1 MLHLLPKPISIPDC
15 LNFVNYDL
23 PSLLCLKFLT
33 HLWLFFSLPWCVIKL
48 SLNTSTEIFL
58 LAFLPYHCQGNIQ
71 AVVIPY
77 SSFSSVL
84 STGFPASRLHST
96 QSVLP
101 TTPRLIFIKFQFVDS
116 LLISKN
122 LQEAVVESPREQG
135 DSKKSSCFSENR
147 SSWCR
152 QEEML
157 V

>member
-15 LNFVNYDL
+15 PNFVNYDL
-23 PSLLCLKFLT
+23 SSLPCLKFLT
-33 HLWLFFSLPWCVIKL
+33 HLWLLFSLPWCVIKL

-58 LAFLPYHCQGNIQ
+58 LAFLPFHCQGNIQ
-71 AVVIPY
+71 AVVISY
-77 SSFSSVL
+77 SSFSSVF
-84 STGFPASRLHST
+84 STGFPASRLHSK

-101 TTPRLIFIKFQFVDS
+101 TTPRLIFIKVQFVDS

-122 LQEAVVESPREQG
+122 LQEAVVESPREQE
-135 DSKKSSCFSENR
+135 DPKKSSCFSENR
-147 SSWCR
+147 GSWCR